1 MKKHEKIG
9 PDENGRIIVR
19 QVKIDISIKKHEEL
33 SEELLKIMSGFIF
46 DGIAIYREKYARYI
60 GNLFYIYKWGGGS
73 STNSYFNKNELD
85 LISYFC
91 DKHDLLYEMRSENKL
106 VIKIKE

>member
-19 QVKIDISIKKHEEL
+19 EVKSDISIKKHEEL

-46 DGIAIYREKYARYI
+46 NGIAIFREKYARYL
-60 GNLFYIYKWGGGS
+60 GVLFRIYKWNGG
-73 STNSYFNKNELD
+73 NSDSCFNKYELD
-85 LISYFC
+85 LISHFC
-91 DKHDLLYEMRSENKL
+91 DKHDLVYEMRAENKL

>member
-1 MKKHEKIG
+1 MKNYEKIG
-9 PDENGRIIVR
+9 PDENGRVIVR
-19 QVKIDISIKKHEEL
+19 EIKSDIDKKKHHEL

-46 DGIAIYREKYARYI
+46 DGIAIHREKNARYH
-60 GNLFYIYKWGGGS
+60 GYLFHIYKWNGGFA
-73 STNSYFNKNELD
+73 NSYFNKYELD

-91 DKHDLLYEMRSENKL
+91 DKHDLEYEMRAENKL